1 MIRQIL
7 TLVLLAL
14 HPAPASQSQAL
25 GDTQKQ
31 RSDPVLRVDG
41 EEISSEEYTRW
52 LIDNFGAR
60 LATTFAGDHLI
71 GKEAQRRGIELPA
84 AEVEAELE
92 KELSTRIDGAFLGSK
107 DAWLAELARTQR
119 SEVGIRAQRAQ
130 EIGVDLLTRK
140 VVATDRV
147 VPENKIVREWELS
160 YGRGGRAYDLSMLLV
175 RCEFLT
181 PQGEAPQAVKDQLR
195 QAEIDTKKKRA
206 LELRERIVKGGDFAK
221 LAREASDDELSR
233 ANGGK
238 PPQGFRHFGWPKNFL
253 DALDLLAKDEI
264 SQPIYAKGGWWIVR
278 VDGLRLTALDSVR
291 GELVKR
297 LVERGPE
304 QDETGTFR
312 NTLVE
317 AARIE
322 VLPTLF
328 VDSSVDVERAALLPG
343 LSIDGE
349 PVSRATYGR
358 WILRTRG
365 EASWP
370 NFVEHRVAIN
380 EARRR
385 GVEVSAEEV
394 RARTQDY
401 LERLIKM
408 GHEGTREAWAAHL
421 KLSGRDEA
429 SFIHD
434 LDIRMRIELLC
445 EKLIMQDRK
454 ITPAAVRLRF
464 EELYGKDGQ
473 SAKVRLILLHVPYAA
488 GPADETREQLDERL
502 AATKKSVL
510 DRANALAQI
519 ARDGGD
525 FASLARQYSQDPPSA
540 ANGGMLDSRFRPELW
555 PEPIARRVSELGL
568 NGVSEAM
575 EFGTDFVV
583 LQVVSRE
590 SIAFETVRQELE
602 DQMRNEPPPRPE
614 LSVYRNV
621 LMKRAKVEVLDGM
634 SR

>member
-1 MIRQIL
+1 MIRQLL
-7 TLVLLAL
+7 TLLLFVL
-14 HPAPASQSQAL
+14 HSDPAPQSQQVGSPLKA
-25 GDTQKQ
+25 
-31 RSDPVLRVDG
+31 RSEPVLRIDG
-41 EEISSEEYTRW
+41 EEISSDEYTRW

-71 GKEAQRRGIELPA
+71 EKEAQRRGIELSAP
-84 AEVEAELE
+84 EVQSELE
-92 KELSTRIDGAFLGSK
+92 KELATRIDGAFLGSK

-119 SEVGIRAQRAQ
+119 SEVGIRFQRTE
-130 EIGVDLLTRK
+130 EIGTDLLTRK
-140 VVATDRV
+140 VVALDRV

-181 PQGEAPQAVKDQLR
+181 PEGEAPKDVKDKLR
-195 QAEIDTKKKRA
+195 QGEIDTKKQRA

-221 LAREASDDELSR
+221 LAREASDDEVSR

-238 PPQGFRHFGWPKNFL
+238 PPQGFRHYGWPKSFL
-253 DALDLLAKDEI
+253 DALDALAKDEI

-278 VDGLRLTALDSVR
+278 VDGLRTTALESVR

-328 VDSSVDVERAALLPG
+328 VDSSIDVERAALLPG

-401 LERLIKM
+401 VERMIKLS
-408 GHEGTREAWAAHL
+408 HEGSREAWVAHL
-421 KLSGRDEA
+421 KMSGREEA
-429 SFIHD
+429 SFLHD

-445 EKLIMQDRK
+445 EKLIVQGRK
-454 ITPAAVRLRF
+454 ITPEAVRARF
-464 EELYGKDGQ
+464 DDLYGKDGQ

-502 AATKKSVL
+502 ATTKKLVR
-510 DRANALAQI
+510 DRANAIAQI

-555 PEPIARRVSELGL
+555 PDPVAKSVSQLAV
-568 NGVSEAM
+568 NGVTDGM
-575 EFGTDFVV
+575 EFGVDFVV

-602 DQMRNEPPPRPE
+602 EQMRSEPPPRAD

-621 LMKRAKVEVLDGM
+621 LMKRAKVEVLEGM
-634 SR
+634 NH